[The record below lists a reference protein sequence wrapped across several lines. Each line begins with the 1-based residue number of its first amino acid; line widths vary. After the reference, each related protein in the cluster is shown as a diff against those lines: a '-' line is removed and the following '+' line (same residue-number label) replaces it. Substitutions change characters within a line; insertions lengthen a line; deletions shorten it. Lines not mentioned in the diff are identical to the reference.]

1 MLKSS
6 MAFRGVANSLA
17 LVVNKFCEQ
26 QNIISPIHQKYALN
40 ERIPLEEWFR
50 VLAYLDQHYGK
61 QDLGIQLGQ
70 LSELESMGLIAY
82 LGQYCSNI
90 REAFDTY
97 TRYQK
102 VWYDVVTFEVYET
115 PDHYVFHWHNPV
127 YIEAGL
133 YVTEMRIAITVGLAI
148 FSKFING
155 LIVPAHFEIDKMQ
168 FSFEGPQHK
177 DDYQA
182 LCLCPCDFNAEH
194 NRVFFSK
201 DVLGLKV
208 TQQNHDDYLR
218 NVLMHSAEQQLEKYS
233 DHVSFNEL
241 VSQNIIKALKENRKD
256 INYVAEKMAM
266 KPRDLQAGLKQ
277 CGSSYSEQL
286 TEVRKMLAFKYL
298 KNDGLTVGEIANR
311 LGYQEQASFQHSFKQ
326 WTGISPRQWRVEQM
340 VFVNP

>member
-6 MAFRGVANSLA
+6 MVFRGVANSLA

-26 QNIISPIHQKYALN
+26 QNIVSPVQKKYALN
-40 ERIPLEEWFR
+40 ERMPLEEWFR
-50 VLAYLDQHYGK
+50 ILAYLDQHYGK

-102 VWYDVVTFEVYET
+102 VWYDVVTFDVYET
-115 PDHYVFHWHNPV
+115 LDHYVFHWNNPAYV
-127 YIEAGL
+127 EAGL

-148 FSKFING
+148 FSKFIKS

-168 FSFEGPQHK
+168 FSFEGPKHK

-182 LCLCPCDFNAEH
+182 LCLYPCDFNAEH
-194 NRVFFSK
+194 NRIYFSK
-201 DVLGLKV
+201 DILGLKV
-208 TQQNHDDYLR
+208 TQPNQDHYLR
-218 NVLMHSAEQQLEKYS
+218 KVLTHSAEQQLKKYS
-233 DHVSFNEL
+233 DHASFNEL
-241 VSQNIIKALKENRKD
+241 VAQNIIKALKQNRKD

-266 KPRDLQAGLKQ
+266 KPRDLQAELKQ
-277 CGSSYSEQL
+277 CNSSYSEQL
-286 TEVRKMLAFKYL
+286 TKVRKMLAFQHL
-298 KNDGLTVGEIANR
+298 KNHSLTVGEVANL
-311 LGYQEQASFQHSFKQ
+311 LGYQEQASFQHSFKL
-326 WTGISPRQWRVEQM
+326 WTGQSPRQWRLEQATT
-340 VFVNP
+340 VDK